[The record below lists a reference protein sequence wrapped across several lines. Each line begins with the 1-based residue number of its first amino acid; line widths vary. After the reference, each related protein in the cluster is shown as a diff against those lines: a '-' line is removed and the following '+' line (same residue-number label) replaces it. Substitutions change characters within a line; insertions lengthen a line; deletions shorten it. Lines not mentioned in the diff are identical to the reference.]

1 MNFKS
6 KDNIAI
12 EKSDIFSSKYNNQK
26 KKLYLNIINKSEN
39 IILNKAKKEKNI
51 KIIHINK
58 LSKKYFIKKINYK
71 KNFYQIVFSINKK
84 NITISLKS
92 IIMFRL
98 INLLFCYAFFDQNL
112 LQLDVIT
119 KRQLSFAEF
128 WRSKNNIQL
137 KEELLYQIMKLLNN
151 NKVKNQLELLFNLF
165 TKKNNRKLKN
175 VRDNFIL
182 KVKGVIPKNI
192 YEPIQKINQNE
203 MFFDEMVNNLSKQ
216 NYKISLKTLNMIEN
230 FTK

>member
-1 MNFKS
+1 M
-6 KDNIAI
+6 
-12 EKSDIFSSKYNNQK
+12 
-26 KKLYLNIINKSEN
+26 
-39 IILNKAKKEKNI
+39 
-51 KIIHINK
+51 
-58 LSKKYFIKKINYK
+58 
-71 KNFYQIVFSINKK
+71 
-84 NITISLKS
+84 
-92 IIMFRL
+92 
-98 INLLFCYAFFDQNL
+98 
-112 LQLDVIT
+112 
-119 KRQLSFAEF
+119 SFAEF